1 MSKNRAVPDAWD
13 DDDWEVQA
21 DRADK
26 EPSQSQSAP
35 EKPMTKAERI
45 AKHKEEQRMIW
56 ESA

>member
-1 MSKNRAVPDAWD
+1 MSKHRAVPDAWD
-13 DDDWEVQA
+13 DDDWEAQA

-26 EPSQSQSAP
+26 EPSPPQSAP
-35 EKPMTKAERI
+35 EKPMTKAERN